1 MIGWSIGK
9 KGYEMRKPFILIK
22 ETWRA
27 FIPSQETKRAFILIK
42 ETWREFIS
50 NQETKRAFIPIKGI
64 YSSNVDLRLYPIIM
78 NH

>member
-1 MIGWSIGK
+1 
-9 KGYEMRKPFILIK
+9 MRKPFILIK

-27 FIPSQETKRAFILIK
+27 FIPNQEIKRAFILNE
-42 ETWREFIS
+42 ETWRAFIP
-50 NQETKRAFIPIKGI
+50 NQETKRAFTLIKGI

>member
-1 MIGWSIGK
+1 
-9 KGYEMRKPFILIK
+9 MRKPFILIK

-27 FIPSQETKRAFILIK
+27 FIPNQEIKRTFILIKETWRAFILIK
-42 ETWREFIS
+42 ETRRTFIL
-50 NQETKRAFIPIKGI
+50 IKGI

>member
-1 MIGWSIGK
+1 
-9 KGYEMRKPFILIK
+9 MRKPFILIK

-27 FIPSQETKRAFILIK
+27 FIPSQEIKRAFILIE
-42 ETWREFIS
+42 ETW
-50 NQETKRAFIPIKGI
+50 RAFIPNQETRREFILIKLI

>member
-1 MIGWSIGK
+1 
-9 KGYEMRKPFILIK
+9 MRKPFILIK

-27 FIPSQETKRAFILIK
+27 FILIKETWRAFILIRETRRAFILIK
-42 ETWREFIS
+42 L
-50 NQETKRAFIPIKGI
+50 I

>member
-1 MIGWSIGK
+1 MTGVQTCALPIW
-9 KGYEMRKPFILIK
+9 KPFILIK

-27 FIPSQETKRAFILIK
+27 FIPNQETRRAFILL
-42 ETWREFIS
+42 
-50 NQETKRAFIPIKGI
+50 KGI